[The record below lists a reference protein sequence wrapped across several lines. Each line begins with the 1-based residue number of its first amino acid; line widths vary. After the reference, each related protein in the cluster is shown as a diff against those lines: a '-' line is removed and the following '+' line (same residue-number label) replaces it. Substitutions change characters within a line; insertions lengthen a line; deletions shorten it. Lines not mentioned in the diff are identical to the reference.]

1 MPLGEGGPHER
12 GGGRGTPP

>member
-12 GGGRGTPP
+12 EGEIGAPP